1 VPAQLT
7 LRQLSYFVAVAEECH
22 FRRAAARLHVS
33 QPPLTQRI
41 QALERDLGV
50 QLFTRSGGHV
60 ELTEAG
66 HVVLREAQ
74 ATLAQAERVR
84 EVARQVGQGE
94 AGRLRVSVVIS
105 APFVPGFSE
114 ATHAFQRDN
123 PAVVLEMA
131 ENTARTSIEALR
143 QRKVDMCVV
152 RKVAPE
158 LTGVEQILIG
168 NDQLMLVLPST
179 HPLAAADKVA
189 LRDIA
194 EERFIQFATEHSIGL
209 HRHVTE
215 LWTRAGLVPR
225 TTQSAQNG
233 LALLAL
239 VSAGFGNAIL
249 PSTLRNINM
258 PKVVWKTIDMDE
270 QLTASPLMLVYRAD
284 GQNEKV
290 QRRFIEYIK
299 RFCPSA
305 T

>member
-50 QLFTRSGGHV
+50 QLFTRTGGHV

-66 HVVLREAQ
+66 RLVLVEAQ
-74 ATLAQAERVR
+74 ATLAQADRVR

-94 AGRLRVSVVIS
+94 AGRLRVCVVIS

-114 ATHAFQRDN
+114 AANAFQRDH
-123 PAVVLEMA
+123 PGVVLEMA
-131 ENTARTSIEALR
+131 ETTARTAMEALR
-143 QRKVDMCVV
+143 QRKIDICVV
-152 RKVAPE
+152 RRVAPE
-158 LTGVEQILIG
+158 LTGVQQMVIG
-168 NDQLMLVLPST
+168 NDRLMLVLPSA
-179 HPLAAADKVA
+179 HPKAAADKVA
-189 LRDIA
+189 LSDVV
-194 EERFIQFATEHSIGL
+194 EERFIQFASEHSIAL

-215 LWTRAGLVPR
+215 LWTRAGLVPH

-239 VSAGFGNAIL
+239 VSGGFGNAIL
-249 PSTLRNINM
+249 PSTLRKINM
-258 PKVVWKTIDMDE
+258 PNVVWKPIDMDE
-270 QLTASPLMLVYRAD
+270 QWTSSPLVMVYRTD
-284 GQNEKV
+284 VQNEKV
-290 QRRFIEYIK
+290 QARFIDYVRRF
-299 RFCPSA
+299 CAPAS
-305 T
+305 